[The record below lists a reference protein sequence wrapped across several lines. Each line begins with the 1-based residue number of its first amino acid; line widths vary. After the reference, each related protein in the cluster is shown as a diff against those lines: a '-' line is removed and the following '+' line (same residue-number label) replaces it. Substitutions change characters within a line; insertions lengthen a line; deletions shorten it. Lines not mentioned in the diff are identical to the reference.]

1 MNCCNSEVFCFLYDN
16 ISKMDYDDEISA
28 LYRVLGIRSIGVP
41 NVFPKTRIVKKVK
54 KSTAAEKKS
63 KPARE
68 EGKGIDIE
76 V

>member
-1 MNCCNSEVFCFLYDN
+1 MSCCSSEVFSFLYDN
-16 ISKMDYDDEISA
+16 ISKMANDDEITG
-28 LYRVLGIRSIGVP
+28 LYRIVGIRSIGVP

-54 KSTAAEKKS
+54 KPTTAEKKS

-68 EGKGIDIE
+68 QGKGIDIE